1 MTEKGAICECN
12 LEKQFKEGNGTTQ
25 ESCSPFLFHHFF
37 HIPHLS
43 YLENTDHGCMTGQ
56 CKVARR
62 QKSEQ
67 TTEVPHQFH

>member
-1 MTEKGAICECN
+1 MQPGKTIQGRKWNDTGI
-12 LEKQFKEGNGTTQ
+12 LL
-25 ESCSPFLFHHFF
+25 SFLFHHFF